1 MAISDSFTGLPIGLL
16 ICQPLIEV
24 ARGQA
29 ELCNVYLDQLFRL
42 AFKTMP
48 DLTKAEAVEARTVKF
63 KLNRM
68 VIDAASGQ
76 TKPVQVEVE
85 GPAAGSCSSPSL
97 HDGGGDGELH
107 DGGQGLRRRQAQRD
121 ERGLHGVES
130 ERLGLLLHHLR
141 QSHDQ
146 LRKHA
151 LERQNGEVR
160 HLRSCRPTARRLR
173 HGEAQQYLCLGY
185 RADNELGQFYNQMKK
200 DAPLGASF
208 SFRP

>member
-1 MAISDSFTGLPIGLL
+1 MAISDNFTGLPIGLL

-68 VIDAASGQ
+68 VVDAASGQ

-85 GPAAGSCSSPSL
+85 APLLALVPVPAFTMESSLSVWGFSSTISGKVTTSRENTRSSDKTAKYDIYARAAQQPAAEGMAKLSSI
-97 HDGGGDGELH
+97 
-107 DGGQGLRRRQAQRD
+107 
-121 ERGLHGVES
+121 
-130 ERLGLLLHHLR
+130 
-141 QSHDQ
+141 
-146 LRKHA
+146 
-151 LERQNGEVR
+151 
-160 HLRSCRPTARRLR
+160 
-173 HGEAQQYLCLGY
+173 
-185 RADNELGQFYNQMKK
+185 F
-200 DAPLGASF
+200 ASVIEPIT
-208 SFRP
+208 SSDSSTT